1 MNQLYKLTSMETS
14 FAVNMLAIHDNR
26 PKTLAMMDA
35 INFYIEHRREVVV
48 RRTRYLLGDA
58 EKDAERLEAFLLALH
73 HMDDFISIIR
83 DSKNRDEARE
93 RLQNYTFS
101 TQTAESLGILIRS
114 QASIQGDRYVFT
126 ERQVNSILDLRLYQL
141 TALENDKISGE
152 YAELLVRIKDYLDIL
167 ANESR
172 VLGIVKDEL
181 KAIKDKYATPRVTRI
196 IPFSGDMAI
205 EVLIPNDTMIVT
217 ITHSGY
223 IKRTNSAEYRV
234 QARGGKGVK
243 AATTRGAKKD
253 AEADFIEHLF
263 CPPRTTTT

>member
-1 MNQLYKLTSMETS
+1 
-14 FAVNMLAIHDNR
+14 
-26 PKTLAMMDA
+26 
-35 INFYIEHRREVVV
+35 
-48 RRTRYLLGDA
+48 
-58 EKDAERLEAFLLALH
+58 H

-196 IPFSGDMAI
+196 IPFSG
-205 EVLIPNDTMIVT
+205 V
-217 ITHSGY
+217 
-223 IKRTNSAEYRV
+223 
-234 QARGGKGVK
+234 
-243 AATTRGAKKD
+243 
-253 AEADFIEHLF
+253 
-263 CPPRTTTT
+263 

>member
-1 MNQLYKLTSMETS
+1 M
-14 FAVNMLAIHDNR
+14 
-26 PKTLAMMDA
+26 
-35 INFYIEHRREVVV
+35 
-48 RRTRYLLGDA
+48 
-58 EKDAERLEAFLLALH
+58 
-73 HMDDFISIIR
+73 
-83 DSKNRDEARE
+83 
-93 RLQNYTFS
+93 
-101 TQTAESLGILIRS
+101 
-114 QASIQGDRYVFT
+114 
-126 ERQVNSILDLRLYQL
+126 NSILDLRLYQL

-181 KAIKDKYATPRVTRI
+181 KAIKDRYATPRVTRI

-205 EVLIPNDTMIVT
+205 EDLIPNDTMIVT

-243 AATTRGAKKD
+243 AATTRGPKGRRGGLYRTPVRRPEPRLPD
-253 AEADFIEHLF
+253 VLYEHRARVRG
-263 CPPRTTTT
+263 PRL